1 LWSNIYVTSLNTQIM
16 TSFPSSHG
24 WMYDRVYKGRSG
36 LKPTF
41 ITGVEEFIEI
51 ACQWKET

>member
-1 LWSNIYVTSLNTQIM
+1 M